1 MSLNLDPNEIEIQES
16 YDNTPIPAGDYVVI
30 CEKAVDEPNRQ
41 SQQGASYSRVNLQFR
56 ILEGEHAN
64 KCLFH
69 APIYNHSSSEKA
81 TKIGCEFLVRLHKAA
96 GCDGN
101 VTPESL
107 QSGKPVSVRVK
118 IQEGA
123 IRDAS
128 TGERYAASN
137 AISSVSALAKEASAK
152 KPSVQPW

>member
-16 YDNTPIPAGDYVVI
+16 YDNTPIPAGDYVAV

-56 ILEGEHAN
+56 ILEGEYAN
-64 KCLFH
+64 KCVFH
-69 APIYNHSSSEKA
+69 APIYHHSSSEKA
-81 TKIGCEFLVRLHKAA
+81 TRIGCEFLARLHKAA
-96 GCDGN
+96 NCDGN
-101 VTPESL
+101 IEPETL
-107 QSGKPVSVRVK
+107 QSGNPVSLRVK

-123 IRDAS
+123 IRNAE
-128 TGERYAASN
+128 TGERYAPSN
-137 AISSVSALAKEASAK
+137 TVSFVSALTKKAPAT